1 MHVSHAV
8 CDGMHVSH
16 AVVDSTQGIFFA
28 LLKKLQELALVV
40 ENAAGKESTDSATI
54 AELREEI
61 MMVYSHLLDLHRLVD
76 DVEERISHLRSLD
89 ERGTEPAGKLDRA

>member
-1 MHVSHAV
+1 
-8 CDGMHVSH
+8 MHVSH
-16 AVVDSTQGIFFA
+16 AVVDSTHGIYSA
-28 LLKKLQELALVV
+28 LLRQLRQLRYDV
-40 ENAAGKESTDSATI
+40 EKAAGKESTDSATI